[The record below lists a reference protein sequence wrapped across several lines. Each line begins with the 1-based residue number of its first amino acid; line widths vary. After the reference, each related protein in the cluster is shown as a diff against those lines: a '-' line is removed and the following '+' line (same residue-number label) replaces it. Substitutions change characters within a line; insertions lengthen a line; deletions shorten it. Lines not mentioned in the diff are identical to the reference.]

1 MRLLVTA
8 CLALGFAT
16 PAHADWQGFDWGM
29 TEEQVEAAESDVTV
43 YRLETEKRRKT
54 YPSFSTLG
62 GIWTED
68 GHEYQVYFYFDT
80 EGKLRDVDV
89 ELGSVECS
97 QHNDVLSER
106 FGRFEEE
113 VSEIGPA
120 QRIVR
125 RWRLGRAAELMTTV
139 LHFPSSDKWICGAM
153 IKKPVGR

>member
-1 MRLLVTA
+1 MRLLAAT

-16 PAHADWQGFDWGM
+16 PAHADWQGFEWGM
-29 TEEQVEAAESDVTV
+29 TEEQVEAAKSDVTV

-68 GHEYQVYFYFDT
+68 GQEYQVYFYFDADRR
-80 EGKLRDVDV
+80 LRDVDV
-89 ELGSVECS
+89 ELGAVECS
-97 QHNDVLSER
+97 QLNENLSER

-113 VSEIGPA
+113 VRQVGPA
-120 QRIVR
+120 QQTVR
-125 RWRLGRAAELMTTV
+125 RWRLGKSAELMATWV
-139 LHFPSSDKWICGAM
+139 HFPSTDKWMCAAK